1 MKDNF
6 CITNEYSIIRK
17 GSFTIETACVMPL
30 ILLVLMGLIYLSF
43 FVHNRAWLTA
53 AAYESAV
60 SGSMEGIKKNGE
72 IYDTARMRSE
82 ELGSIGFFGAE
93 NLGTQTNVGKEVQ
106 VTYDLDTIS
115 SYGNLSWHL
124 RTERKSVV
132 INPVKHIRILR
143 AAQAVL
149 REMGEWN
156 SMRTEYKRDMNH
168 NYLIVYGENE
178 INTDSYQ
185 VRMLAGN
192 VIPSLLKCRIQGM
205 DGRFL
210 IYFDITSKQAVNVLY
225 EEKKMGVE
233 DLRLIFGGFVKAM
246 EDAAEYLINPGQFIM
261 SPEYIYTDI
270 EKRQIYFCMMPGYE
284 KDIKEQFQLLTEYI
298 LPKIDH
304 QDQDAVILGYG
315 VYKRAME
322 DSFHL
327 EHIKE
332 ELYKTQSSDVNGEKK
347 EKINAKKTEQE
358 MEFAEEETFPEDNEN
373 RNEFVREGEDSK
385 EPGRLNPVG
394 VIVPAAVLICGL
406 AAAILKGY
414 LPHVEMETILGVI
427 VIAIAGIMLGLRI
440 IKTKKVLHLP
450 EQAYASGETVR
461 HIEKIRNM
469 PSWNKTEKKTSGKRS
484 GWKEAEGKV
493 SEQKWEDRLYENLS
507 QTVERNQQ
515 TNQSQPVN
523 GQKMSDCGQKTSE
536 SSRIHMDYGETV
548 VLSAGTVS
556 GPASLVSKEPG
567 ELATIYLNED
577 LTVIGKLETACD
589 AVISLPTVSRIHAKI
604 RKKEENYF
612 LSDMNSRNGTS
623 VNGRLLRPDEEYQLE
638 PEDEVDFAQARYI
651 FLE

>member
-1 MKDNF
+1 
-6 CITNEYSIIRK
+6 
-17 GSFTIETACVMPL
+17 
-30 ILLVLMGLIYLSF
+30 
-43 FVHNRAWLTA
+43 
-53 AAYESAV
+53 
-60 SGSMEGIKKNGE
+60 
-72 IYDTARMRSE
+72 
-82 ELGSIGFFGAE
+82 
-93 NLGTQTNVGKEVQ
+93 
-106 VTYDLDTIS
+106 
-115 SYGNLSWHL
+115 
-124 RTERKSVV
+124 
-132 INPVKHIRILR
+132 
-143 AAQAVL
+143 
-149 REMGEWN
+149 
-156 SMRTEYKRDMNH
+156 MRTEYKRDMNH

-192 VIPSLLKCRIQGM
+192 VIPSLLKCRI
-205 DGRFL
+205 
-210 IYFDITSKQAVNVLY
+210 
-225 EEKKMGVE
+225 KKMGVE

-406 AAAILKGY
+406 VTAILKGY

-484 GWKEAEGKV
+484 GKKQKEKC
-493 SEQKWEDRLYENLS
+493 Q
-507 QTVERNQQ
+507 
-515 TNQSQPVN
+515 
-523 GQKMSDCGQKTSE
+523 
-536 SSRIHMDYGETV
+536 
-548 VLSAGTVS
+548 
-556 GPASLVSKEPG
+556 
-567 ELATIYLNED
+567 
-577 LTVIGKLETACD
+577 
-589 AVISLPTVSRIHAKI
+589 
-604 RKKEENYF
+604 
-612 LSDMNSRNGTS
+612 SRNGRTDYMKTCPRQWREIS
-623 VNGRLLRPDEEYQLE
+623 KQIRVSR
-638 PEDEVDFAQARYI
+638 
-651 FLE
+651 

>member
-1 MKDNF
+1 
-6 CITNEYSIIRK
+6 
-17 GSFTIETACVMPL
+17 
-30 ILLVLMGLIYLSF
+30 
-43 FVHNRAWLTA
+43 
-53 AAYESAV
+53 
-60 SGSMEGIKKNGE
+60 
-72 IYDTARMRSE
+72 
-82 ELGSIGFFGAE
+82 
-93 NLGTQTNVGKEVQ
+93 
-106 VTYDLDTIS
+106 
-115 SYGNLSWHL
+115 
-124 RTERKSVV
+124 
-132 INPVKHIRILR
+132 
-143 AAQAVL
+143 
-149 REMGEWN
+149 
-156 SMRTEYKRDMNH
+156 MRTEYKRDMNH

-394 VIVPAAVLICGL
+394 AGCCSDLWTGSCYPEGISATCGNGNHTWCNCYSYS
-406 AAAILKGY
+406 GY
-414 LPHVEMETILGVI
+414 H
-427 VIAIAGIMLGLRI
+427 A
-440 IKTKKVLHLP
+440 
-450 EQAYASGETVR
+450 
-461 HIEKIRNM
+461 
-469 PSWNKTEKKTSGKRS
+469 
-484 GWKEAEGKV
+484 
-493 SEQKWEDRLYENLS
+493 
-507 QTVERNQQ
+507 
-515 TNQSQPVN
+515 
-523 GQKMSDCGQKTSE
+523 
-536 SSRIHMDYGETV
+536 
-548 VLSAGTVS
+548 
-556 GPASLVSKEPG
+556 GPAYYKDKKSFASPG
-567 ELATIYLNED
+567 TGVCIRRNS
-577 LTVIGKLETACD
+577 ET
-589 AVISLPTVSRIHAKI
+589 H
-604 RKKEENYF
+604 RKNKKYAIME
-612 LSDMNSRNGTS
+612 
-623 VNGRLLRPDEEYQLE
+623 
-638 PEDEVDFAQARYI
+638 
-651 FLE
+651 

>member
-1 MKDNF
+1 
-6 CITNEYSIIRK
+6 
-17 GSFTIETACVMPL
+17 
-30 ILLVLMGLIYLSF
+30 
-43 FVHNRAWLTA
+43 
-53 AAYESAV
+53 
-60 SGSMEGIKKNGE
+60 
-72 IYDTARMRSE
+72 
-82 ELGSIGFFGAE
+82 
-93 NLGTQTNVGKEVQ
+93 
-106 VTYDLDTIS
+106 
-115 SYGNLSWHL
+115 
-124 RTERKSVV
+124 
-132 INPVKHIRILR
+132 
-143 AAQAVL
+143 
-149 REMGEWN
+149 
-156 SMRTEYKRDMNH
+156 MRTEYKRDMNH

-233 DLRLIFGGFVKAM
+233 DLRLIFGGFVKVM

-261 SPEYIYTDI
+261 SPECIYTDI

-373 RNEFVREGEDSK
+373 RDEFIREGEGSK

-394 VIVPAAVLICGL
+394 IIVLAAVLICGL

-414 LPHVEMETILGVI
+414 LPQVEMETILGVI

-440 IKTKKVLHLP
+440 IKTKKVL
-450 EQAYASGETVR
+450 Q
-461 HIEKIRNM
+461 NM

-507 QTVERNQQ
+507 RTVERNQQ

>member
-1 MKDNF
+1 
-6 CITNEYSIIRK
+6 
-17 GSFTIETACVMPL
+17 
-30 ILLVLMGLIYLSF
+30 
-43 FVHNRAWLTA
+43 
-53 AAYESAV
+53 
-60 SGSMEGIKKNGE
+60 
-72 IYDTARMRSE
+72 
-82 ELGSIGFFGAE
+82 
-93 NLGTQTNVGKEVQ
+93 
-106 VTYDLDTIS
+106 
-115 SYGNLSWHL
+115 
-124 RTERKSVV
+124 
-132 INPVKHIRILR
+132 
-143 AAQAVL
+143 
-149 REMGEWN
+149 
-156 SMRTEYKRDMNH
+156 MRTEYKRDMNH

-347 EKINAKKTEQE
+347 EKINTKKTEQE

-440 IKTKKVLHLP
+440 IKTKKVL
-450 EQAYASGETVR
+450 Q
-461 HIEKIRNM
+461 NM

-523 GQKMSDCGQKTSE
+523 GQKCQ
-536 SSRIHMDYGETV
+536 TV
-548 VLSAGTVS
+548 DKKL
-556 GPASLVSKEPG
+556 PNHPG
-567 ELATIYLNED
+567 
-577 LTVIGKLETACD
+577 
-589 AVISLPTVSRIHAKI
+589 
-604 RKKEENYF
+604 
-612 LSDMNSRNGTS
+612 
-623 VNGRLLRPDEEYQLE
+623 
-638 PEDEVDFAQARYI
+638 YI
-651 FLE
+651 WTMVKQ

>member
-1 MKDNF
+1 M
-6 CITNEYSIIRK
+6 
-17 GSFTIETACVMPL
+17 
-30 ILLVLMGLIYLSF
+30 
-43 FVHNRAWLTA
+43 RA
-53 AAYESAV
+53 
-60 SGSMEGIKKNGE
+60 
-72 IYDTARMRSE
+72 
-82 ELGSIGFFGAE
+82 
-93 NLGTQTNVGKEVQ
+93 
-106 VTYDLDTIS
+106 
-115 SYGNLSWHL
+115 
-124 RTERKSVV
+124 
-132 INPVKHIRILR
+132 
-143 AAQAVL
+143 
-149 REMGEWN
+149 
-156 SMRTEYKRDMNH
+156 EYKRDMNH
-168 NYLIVYGENE
+168 NYLILYGEDE

-185 VRMLAGN
+185 VRMLVGN

-210 IYFDITSKQAVNVLY
+210 VYFDITSKQALSVLY

-246 EDAAEYLINPGQFIM
+246 EDAAEYLMNPGQFII

-270 EKRQIYFCMMPGYE
+270 EKQEIYFCMMPGYE
-284 KDIKEQFQLLTEYI
+284 KDIKEQFQFLTEYI

-332 ELYKTQSSDVNGEKK
+332 ELYKTQGQQGTTTTKAEQM
-347 EKINAKKTEQE
+347 KTESEQRQE
-358 MEFAEEETFPEDNEN
+358 SEDFNPEEEGFWENEEIN
-373 RNEFVREGEDSK
+373 QEFVRDGEKSK
-385 EPGRLNPVG
+385 RLSLPQKTG
-394 VIVPAAVLICGL
+394 VIVL
-406 AAAILKGY
+406 AAILLCGIAAITLMGY
-414 LPHVEMETILGVI
+414 LPYLETGTILGIII
-427 VIAIAGIMLGLRI
+427 VLVACVMLFVYVSKIKKKPGALRQGREEERDKPKGI
-440 IKTKKVLHLP
+440 T
-450 EQAYASGETVR
+450 
-461 HIEKIRNM
+461 
-469 PSWNKTEKKTSGKRS
+469 
-484 GWKEAEGKV
+484 GKV
-493 SEQKWEDRLYENLS
+493 PTD
-507 QTVERNQQ
+507 QTD
-515 TNQSQPVN
+515 QSQNTIKSVVKSTNKPVV
-523 GQKMSDCGQKTSE
+523 K
-536 SSRIHMDYGETV
+536 SSQLHADYGETV
-548 VLSAGTVS
+548 VLSAGAVS

-567 ELATIYLNED
+567 ELATIYINED